1 MSPTS
6 YQAAPPRVIDITRL
20 AVVLQPRSLAN
31 SSTTPNGR
39 NSCAAPRTIDAPDDH
54 LGEAKGFGRFML
66 GALLNG
72 RTDELIDL
80 AKGNLLR

>member
-1 MSPTS
+1 MAEIP
-6 YQAAPPRVIDITRL
+6 
-20 AVVLQPRSLAN
+20 
-31 SSTTPNGR
+31 G
-39 NSCAAPRTIDAPDDH
+39 AAPRTIDAPDDH